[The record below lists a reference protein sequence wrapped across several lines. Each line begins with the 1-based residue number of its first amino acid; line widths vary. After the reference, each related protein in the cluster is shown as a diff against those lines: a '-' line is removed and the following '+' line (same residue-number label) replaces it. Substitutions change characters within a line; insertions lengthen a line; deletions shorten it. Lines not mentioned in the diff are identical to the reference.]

1 MKKIII
7 TGTSKGIGRSTALYL
22 LKKKFKIIGI
32 SRSHT
37 IKHRNYF
44 PLTHDLNRL
53 SEYKEKIE
61 HFLKDHK
68 DISAVVSNA
77 GNGIFKK
84 LENFSSKQ
92 IQEYFNLNL
101 IAHILIA
108 KMIVPIFKKQ
118 KRGDFIFLGSEA
130 SIDAGKMATLYATA
144 KHGLSGFVK
153 SLRAECNT
161 SNIRVTII
169 NPGMVRSSFFK
180 NLNFQPGEKNE
191 NAINKNDIAELISF
205 LLQTNK
211 HVNYSEINLKP
222 IKKNIQFNN

>member
-1 MKKIII
+1 
-7 TGTSKGIGRSTALYL
+7 
-22 LKKKFKIIGI
+22 
-32 SRSHT
+32 
-37 IKHRNYF
+37 
-44 PLTHDLNRL
+44 
-53 SEYKEKIE
+53 
-61 HFLKDHK
+61 
-68 DISAVVSNA
+68 
-77 GNGIFKK
+77 
-84 LENFSSKQ
+84 
-92 IQEYFNLNL
+92 
-101 IAHILIA
+101 
-108 KMIVPIFKKQ
+108 MIVPIFKKQ

-144 KHGLSGFVK
+144 KHGLRGFVK

-180 NLNFQPGEKNE
+180 NLNFQPGENNE